1 MSNHSAHIDT
11 AKLKGMKIA
20 EFFSGAF
27 ALAQSKCCV
36 CNTSLRDA
44 KSVELDIGPVCRTN
58 VHYTDPA
65 NPNPNMAIVFGTV
78 AKAKVDNLVF
88 QYIVAN
94 KDDPRMLNNILVAYS
109 TYLMGQ
115 SRGAEIRNLTPAMRE
130 LGYSV
135 LADKLELDRTEHKF
149 LDLGNG
155 IVLRT
160 FFRTTKVAVIFN
172 LHKYLGVVPAA
183 LKGQRGKGFL
193 FTNAG
198 DIEVAKY
205 LLAKEI
211 GGGKELLWDK
221 GGLATLPKVETL
233 PVPHAIA
240 SYVAPVQKN
249 KYEYQ
254 IEHDAVLGAH
264 TLKSPFPSPKLYHGL
279 RKHYNIVPERVA
291 GYRSKVYVLRTQ
303 DQIDL
308 ALYLIADDAP
318 NADIYYK
325 GAVHNVQTQAALVVP
340 NIIANP
346 PKLPPAKIDF
356 RVWDATSRSVA
367 VQTPVPWNHSWVK
380 PLQNDLKA
388 LGAKFVSK
396 GKYWKLDKKNTQQ
409 VWALIA
415 QHSPY
420 TQADFV

>member
-11 AKLKGMKIA
+11 AKLKGLPIA
-20 EFFSGAF
+20 DFFSGAF
-27 ALAQSKCCV
+27 ALAQSNCCV
-36 CNTSLRDA
+36 CNTALRDA
-44 KSVELDIGPVCRTN
+44 KSVELGIGPVCRKN

-65 NPNPNMAIVFGTV
+65 NPNPNMGVVFSTV

-88 QYIVAN
+88 QYLVAN
-94 KDDPRMLNNILVAYS
+94 KEDARMLNNILVAYS

-130 LGYSV
+130 LGYNV

-160 FFRTTKVAVIFN
+160 FFRTTKTAVIN
-172 LHKYLGVVPAA
+172 DLHKYLGVSPVT

-211 GGGKELLWDK
+211 GGGKELFWDK

-233 PVPHAIA
+233 PVPHVIA
-240 SYVAPVQKN
+240 SYVAPVNKN

-254 IEHDAVLGAH
+254 IEFDANLGKH
-264 TLKSPFPSPKLYHGL
+264 ILRYPFPCPNVYHGL
-279 RKHYNIVPERVA
+279 RKHYNIVPTKQA
-291 GYRSKVYVLRTQ
+291 GHRYKVTVLDNQ
-303 DQIDL
+303 CQIDL
-308 ALYLIADDAP
+308 ALWLIAKEIP
-318 NADIYYK
+318 NQDMYYC
-325 GAVHNVQTQAALVVP
+325 GAVHNVQTQQALVVP
-340 NIIANP
+340 SIIANP

-356 RVWDATSRSVA
+356 RVWDVTSRSVA
-367 VQTPVPWNHSWVK
+367 IQTPVPWNHNWVK
-380 PLQNDLKA
+380 PLQADLKA
-388 LGAKFVSK
+388 LGAKFDRN
-396 GKYWKLDKKNTQQ
+396 GKYWKLDKKKAQQ

-415 QHSPY
+415 QHTPY

>member
-1 MSNHSAHIDT
+1 M
-11 AKLKGMKIA
+11 
-20 EFFSGAF
+20 
-27 ALAQSKCCV
+27 AL
-36 CNTSLRDA
+36 
-44 KSVELDIGPVCRTN
+44 
-58 VHYTDPA
+58 
-65 NPNPNMAIVFGTV
+65 VFGTV
-78 AKAKVDNLVF
+78 AKARVDNLVF
-88 QYIVAN
+88 QYLVAN
-94 KDDPRMLNNILVAYS
+94 KDDARMINNILVAYS

-149 LDLGNG
+149 LTIPNIG
-155 IVLRT
+155 V
-160 FFRTTKVAVIFN
+160 FFRTTKTAVIN
-172 LHKYLGVVPAA
+172 DLAKYLGMTPAN
-183 LKGQRGKGFL
+183 LKGQKGKGFL
-193 FTNAG
+193 FTLANAG

-240 SYVAPVQKN
+240 SYVTPINKN

-254 IEHDAVLGAH
+254 IEHNAALGAH
-264 TLKSPFPSPKLYHGL
+264 TLKSPFPSPKLYHGMG
-279 RKHYNIVPERVA
+279 HYSIVPERVA
-291 GYRSKVYVLRTQ
+291 GYRSKVYVLKTQ
-303 DQIDL
+303 DHIDL
-308 ALYLIADDAP
+308 ALYLIAADAP
-318 NADIYYK
+318 NVDIFYC
-325 GAVHNVQTQAALVVP
+325 GSVHNVQTQAALVVP
-340 NIIANP
+340 NLIANP

-356 RVWDATSRSVA
+356 RVWDVTSRSVA

-380 PLQNDLKA
+380 PLQSDLKA
-388 LGAKFVSK
+388 LGAKFERK
-396 GKYWKLDKKNTQQ
+396 GKYWKLDKKNAQQ
-409 VWALIA
+409 VWVLIA